1 MMDQEGES
9 NMGEPQRVP
18 IFSGTIIKKRKWG
31 EGVGLEEKPTRVQIL
46 VLYLFPL
53 IWGKSLTIS
62 KPPFPFILMDDDNCW
77 HGGWLRGDT
86 VMPSDWQKAC

>member
-1 MMDQEGES
+1 
-9 NMGEPQRVP
+9 MGEPQRVP

-31 EGVGLEEKPTRVQIL
+31 ESVGLEEKPTRVQIL

-62 KPPFPFILMDDDNCW
+62 KPSCPFILMEDDNCW
-77 HGGWLRGDT
+77 HGGRLRGDT
-86 VMPSDWQKAC
+86 VMPSDSQKAC